1 MKIGLIGL
9 GKMGYNLAL
18 NMKDNKHEV
27 VAYNRSPEKIALI
40 EKEGVIGAYTLEQLV
55 ENLNNP
61 RIIWLMLP
69 AGQVIDDMID
79 KLVNLL
85 DKGDII
91 IDGGNS
97 HYKDTLRR
105 SAYLKEKEIHYVDIG
120 TSGGISGARH
130 GACMMVG
137 CDNEI
142 FKKIEPLIKSITV
155 KNGYLHTGRN
165 GSGHFLKMIHNGIE
179 YGMLQA
185 IAEGFEVLEKSQFSY
200 DFEKVARVWNNGSVI
215 RGWLM
220 ELLENAFSKDP
231 KLEKIRGIIHSS
243 GEGLW
248 TVQEAL
254 DLQVP
259 LHVITSSL
267 FTRYRSFQDDTFSG
281 KVIAALRNEFGGH
294 SVEKK

>member
-105 SAYLKEKEIHYVDIG
+105 S
-120 TSGGISGARH
+120 
-130 GACMMVG
+130 
-137 CDNEI
+137 
-142 FKKIEPLIKSITV
+142 
-155 KNGYLHTGRN
+155 
-165 GSGHFLKMIHNGIE
+165 
-179 YGMLQA
+179 
-185 IAEGFEVLEKSQFSY
+185 
-200 DFEKVARVWNNGSVI
+200 
-215 RGWLM
+215 
-220 ELLENAFSKDP
+220 
-231 KLEKIRGIIHSS
+231 
-243 GEGLW
+243 
-248 TVQEAL
+248 
-254 DLQVP
+254 
-259 LHVITSSL
+259 
-267 FTRYRSFQDDTFSG
+267 
-281 KVIAALRNEFGGH
+281 
-294 SVEKK
+294 